1 MLTSPSIEEV
11 CLCAVSVGWI
21 STCKP
26 AIKRRV
32 YMYIF
37 TPSEYKLCLENCLT
51 TMIVKNYS
59 PDRYIFIFSHLYAQ
73 KSYLHNNNTGHRY
86 SPDVCVSSYQ
96 TTDSSFPPFVKSRV
110 A

>member
-1 MLTSPSIEEV
+1 MLTSPSTEEV
-11 CLCAVSVGWI
+11 CLCVVSVGLI

-26 AIKRRV
+26 AIKRRAV

-37 TPSEYKLCLENCLT
+37 TPSEYKLGLENCLT

-73 KSYLHNNNTGHRY
+73 NHIFITTILDIGIHLMFVYLHIKQLIAH
-86 SPDVCVSSYQ
+86 
-96 TTDSSFPPFVKSRV
+96 FPHL
-110 A
+110 